1 MTSSRKEDEGAAPV
15 MEMSVEAQSES
26 NDETSGMWP
35 NLDVDEIAP
44 VLLSN
49 ENLSSAGVVR
59 KVKLEERSCH

>member
-1 MTSSRKEDEGAAPV
+1 